1 MNQLKP
7 WKRWFVVLSVLGIG
21 VSITGHELAAWQLTG
36 VPQTAG
42 FRKANGP
49 APFVKVDQSQAAPKL
64 DEKLEPLVRAA
75 MSDDAQKAEAATQ
88 ELRRGGRR
96 ALEYLLSRSDPSDL
110 SRWKTLADTVAAQR
124 DSHFSGLYW
133 HTDLAAAQEVAK
145 RENKPIL
152 SLRLLGKLTDELSC
166 ANSRFFRT
174 TLYPH
179 TAVRTMLAERYVLHW
194 ETVRAVPIIT
204 IDFGDGRSIKRT
216 ITGNSLHLVLDARG
230 RTVDVLPGLYGAG
243 FFSRV
248 LQESESLAKLAGS
261 LDDERFGREL
271 AKFHRQQL
279 SDQETRWSKDWQEIA
294 TNNATQKA
302 EIVPMFGQELDD
314 AAWAILAQR
323 YVAEVQFDGMTVAAV
338 QAKQPAEVAGRLAM
352 GKSVTE
358 TPALRLVRNLVP
370 VIGQDTVKNEYK
382 FHRQIHQW
390 LAEGPAPKSNVLVS
404 RIYGE
409 LFLSPLNDPWYG
421 LSKPDVYSAVENDGR
436 QNAVTTT
443 QNTRHRR

>member
-1 MNQLKP
+1 MSQMKP
-7 WKRWFVVLSVLGIG
+7 WKRWCVLLSVLGIG
-21 VSITGHELAAWQLTG
+21 VSVTSNELAAWQLPG
-36 VPQTAG
+36 VPQAAG
-42 FRKANGP
+42 FRKAKSP
-49 APFVKVDQSQAAPKL
+49 ALIVMVDQSQAAPKL

-75 MSDDAQKAEAATQ
+75 MLDDAQKAEAATQ

-96 ALEYLLSRSDPSDL
+96 ALEYVLSRSDPSDI
-110 SRWKTLADTVAAQR
+110 SRWMTLADTVAAQR

-179 TAVRTMLAERYVLHW
+179 TAVRTMLAEHYVLHW

-216 ITGNSLHLVLDARG
+216 ITGNSLHLVLDAHG

-243 FFSRV
+243 FFARV

-261 LDDERFGREL
+261 LDDDQFGREL
-271 AKFHRQQL
+271 AKFHQQQL
-279 SDQETRWSKDWQEIA
+279 SDQQARWSKDWQEITA
-294 TNNATQKA
+294 NNASQLA
-302 EIVPMFGQELDD
+302 QNVPMLGQELDD
-314 AAWAILAQR
+314 ATWAKLAMR

-338 QAKQPAEVAGRLAM
+338 QAKQPAEVAGRLALS
-352 GKSVTE
+352 KSVTE
-358 TPALRLVRNLVP
+358 TPAIRMIRNLIP

-382 FHRQIHQW
+382 LHRQIHQW
-390 LAEGPAPKSNVLVS
+390 LAEGPSPKSNVLVT